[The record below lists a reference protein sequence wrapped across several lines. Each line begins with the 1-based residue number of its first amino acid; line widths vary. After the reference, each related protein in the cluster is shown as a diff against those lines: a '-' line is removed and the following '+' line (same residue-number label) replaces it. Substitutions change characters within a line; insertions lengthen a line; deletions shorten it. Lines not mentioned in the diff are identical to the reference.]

1 MTSATGGRGKPRPY
15 KGVGWRGSW
24 VLVMATLRVCAWAL
38 LVSLIFSASGHA
50 ATMHGTVNNGTTGK
64 PAGNVEVILIQLQG
78 GMQPVAHTKTDAS
91 GQFTFDNPGIGA
103 QPMLIRAEY
112 KGVNFH
118 QPLPPGKDSVTVDVF
133 EPSGDAKTIT
143 VPSHVVI
150 FQPNNASLLVGE
162 EYGVKNDSKPPVAY
176 YRSEGN
182 FEAAL
187 PDKAELKQIAAAGP
201 SGMPVVQSTID
212 KGKNKYAIAF
222 AFRPGESEVR
232 LSYEIPYPNNS
243 TTVQLPTSYGGG
255 RLIVV
260 APPTVQVTGEGLQL
274 AGQEQGMNIYE
285 RATVAAG
292 AVVAVSLSGT
302 APPPAPASAPDGG
315 GAPGRA
321 ENVQGGDAPAAIQAV
336 PGRLDGL
343 KWPLVGGFCVLFV
356 LAAIFLA
363 RKPVAIAVP
372 APAVTSAEILATPEA
387 AASAKTSAKVAT
399 NAANGDSLGALD
411 RATATSLD
419 ALKDQL
425 FRLELRRQAGTIGDE
440 EYARERAAAEQILR
454 DLVRG

>member
-1 MTSATGGRGKPRPY
+1 MMTAATAGRSKPRPY
-15 KGVGWRGSW
+15 NIAKF
-24 VLVMATLRVCAWAL
+24 LQL
-38 LVSLIFSASGHA
+38 LVTVLLLAGASRA

-133 EPSGDAKTIT
+133 EPTGEAKTIS

-150 FQPNNASLLVGE
+150 FQPNGAKLLVGE

-176 YRSEGN
+176 FRTDGN
-182 FEAAL
+182 FVAVL
-187 PDKAELKQIAAAGP
+187 PHQADLKQIAAAGP

-243 TTVQLPTSYGGG
+243 TTVNLPTAYGGG
-255 RLIVV
+255 RLLVV
-260 APPTVQVTGEGLQL
+260 APPTVQVTGGGLQM

-285 RATVAAG
+285 RATVTTG
-292 AVVAVSLSGT
+292 SVVAVNLSGT
-302 APPPAPASAPDGG
+302 APPPAAAGGPDAGG

-321 ENVQGGDAPAAIQAV
+321 ENVQGGDAPAAIQVV

-343 KWPLVGGFCVLFV
+343 KWPLVVGFCVLFV
-356 LAAIFLA
+356 LAAILLA

-372 APAVTSAEILATPEA
+372 APAASSSENAQPASPAPGKIP
-387 AASAKTSAKVAT
+387 ASA
-399 NAANGDSLGALD
+399 AANGDSLTALD
-411 RATATSLD
+411 HATTTSLD

-440 EYARERAAAEQILR
+440 EYARERAKAEQILR